1 MKLKFAL
8 IMYLFLT
15 SVTSVFSSVKH
26 DRNVS
31 YTDPAKG
38 SRNFLDVY
46 YPENTETV
54 KDVLVFIHGGS
65 WNSGKKDSY
74 WWLGR
79 NFAKKNVVE
88 VNINYS
94 LSPGYQYEQMATDCA
109 AALKWVSNNIS
120 KYGGNNTRIFVMGH
134 SAGGHLA
141 SLIDSDPRF
150 FKQQRIENPIR
161 AVILNDGFG
170 LDMNEY
176 LLQAKKNVQTSSF
189 LFTFS
194 NSPENWIQGS
204 PLTYFANIKKPY
216 LILAG
221 SRTYPAIKLQ
231 SKKLFEMLSKTKIPV
246 EYQVIEKK
254 KHIGMITQLFFK
266 SNDLYKTIL
275 NFMKAS

>member
-1 MKLKFAL
+1 MKFKFNL
-8 IMYLFLT
+8 LMFLFLT
-15 SVTSVFSSVKH
+15 SFTSVFSSVKY

-38 SRNFLDVY
+38 NRNFLDVY
-46 YPENTETV
+46 YPENVEAA

-65 WNSGKKDSY
+65 WNSGKKDTY

-94 LSPGYQYEQMATDCA
+94 LSPNYQYEQMAIDCA
-109 AALKWVSNNIS
+109 AALKWVSTNIS
-120 KYGGNNTRIFVMGH
+120 KYGGNKSRIFVMGH

-150 FKQQRIENPIR
+150 FKQQGIENPIR
-161 AVILNDGFG
+161 AVILNDSFG

-176 LLQAKKNVQTSSF
+176 LLQAEKNQSTSSF

-194 NSPENWIQGS
+194 SSPQNWIQGS
-204 PLTYFANIKKPY
+204 PLTYSDNIKNPY

-221 SRTYPAIKLQ
+221 SRTYPAIQLQ
-231 SKKLFEMLSKTKIPV
+231 SKRLFEMLKKTNTPV
-246 EYQVIEKK
+246 EYLVVEKK

-266 SNDLYKTIL
+266 GNDLYNKIL
-275 NFMKAS
+275 YFMKAS